1 MYLSFQNPLYLYFLL
16 LIPIIVVIHFF
27 NYKFLR
33 SESLKFANFEAIGR
47 VKGIDVYSR
56 NHSAIIL
63 NVLMFSLII
72 FLISGLTLIKEVE
85 SSLFSFVIAVD
96 SSQSMGATDIDPNRL
111 ESAKRGSISF
121 IESLPEESKIGIVSF
136 AGNTYI
142 ENELTT
148 DKKELKKSINEINII
163 EFGGTDVFE
172 AISISI
178 NLLEGQENKA
188 VILFSDGQVNIGDI
202 NEVIELARQS
212 RIVINTIGVGTS
224 EGGLTNYGI
233 SQLDEDTLKKIA
245 ENTDGTFFKVGSNK
259 EMEDVFK
266 QLAPSTSR
274 TSATDLSKY
283 LIIIIIVLFILGP
296 IISRR
301 EKII

>member
-142 ENELTT
+142 ENKLTT
-148 DKKELKKSINEINII
+148 NKKELKKSIDEINII

-188 VILFSDGQVNIGDI
+188 VVLFSDGQVNIGDI

-245 ENTDGTFFKVGSNK
+245 ENTDGAFFKVGSNK

-274 TSATDLSKY
+274 ASATDLSKY